1 LRLLAGAEAALAPLQ
16 PLLSPGLFDGLVQ
29 AVVDGVAARLEAV
42 LWQRRFNALGA
53 LALDRD
59 LRTLLGGLSGL
70 TPRTVRDKFA
80 RLSQMASCVGLEAP
94 EEILDYWGDNA
105 GALTWRLTPAEVRR
119 ALALRVDFRADAI
132 AALRL

>member
-1 LRLLAGAEAALAPLQ
+1 MKDSECLELLNLYLDHEIDSEG
-16 PLLSPGLFDGLVQ
+16 
-29 AVVDGVAARLEAV
+29 AARLEAL

-80 RLSQMASCVGLEAP
+80 RLSQIASCVGLEAP
-94 EEILDYWGDNA
+94 EEVLDYWGDNA

-132 AALRL
+132 ATLRL